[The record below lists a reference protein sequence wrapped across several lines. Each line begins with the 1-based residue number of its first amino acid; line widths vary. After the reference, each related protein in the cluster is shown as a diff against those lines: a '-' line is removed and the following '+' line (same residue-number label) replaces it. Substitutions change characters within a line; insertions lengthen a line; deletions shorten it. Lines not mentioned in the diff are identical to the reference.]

1 MKTASKRGAM
11 PAKGSKGK
19 HGGNRDGDR
28 TRRAR
33 QTKRP
38 SQAAG
43 KDPGRGR

>member
-1 MKTASKRGAM
+1 MKTASKRRAVPGKA
-11 PAKGSKGK
+11 SKGK
-19 HGGNRDGDR
+19 HGGNRSGDR

-43 KDPGRGR
+43 KNPGRGR